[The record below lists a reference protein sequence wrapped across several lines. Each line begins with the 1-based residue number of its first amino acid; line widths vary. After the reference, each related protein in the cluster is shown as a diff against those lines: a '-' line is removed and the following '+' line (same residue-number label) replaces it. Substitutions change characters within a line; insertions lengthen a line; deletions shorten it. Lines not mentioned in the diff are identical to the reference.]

1 MAQAKNLRELL
12 LIREAEHD
20 YINAITGNLG
30 SAIGLKNG
38 DGDPCV
44 IVFVEQ
50 KIDSKWLMSG
60 QLIKRTLNGPN
71 GLTCPTD
78 VVQGRTYEIDRD
90 IHLLDIMPGLNSGN
104 LPVVSRQEFLGPP
117 PLQTAGQIALLEQV
131 RGWGTSITPGA
142 QLFHQDGW
150 FGTLGCFARKSS
162 GTKGILTNEHVAGP
176 VGSKLFFPNA
186 NGIHIATVQET
197 FRAISDEARF
207 PGIIDE
213 PTARYHV
220 DCAFAE
226 LNPMVA
232 LADLDAKIPTL
243 DSGDN
248 IAHRELGDPLPLDLD
263 TLGPLGMPVLGIGRT
278 RSFQRGTV
286 AGFAYSF
293 FVNNSSVPGFPPSK
307 SYTDL
312 LIVGEDTDQ
321 FSAPGDSGKL
331 IVTNDVDLRPVGLLW
346 GGWKERLRQGRMQE
360 DWTYA
365 IDINK
370 VLDLLKVSI
379 AKRI

>member
-1 MAQAKNLRELL
+1 MAKAKNLRELL
-12 LIREAEHD
+12 LIREAERD
-20 YINAITGNLG
+20 YINSITGNLG
-30 SAIGLKNG
+30 SALGLKNG

-60 QLIKRTLNGPN
+60 QLIKKTLKGPN

-78 VVQGRTYEIDRD
+78 VVQGRKYDIHRD
-90 IHLLDIMPGLNSGN
+90 IHLLDITPGSRYGY
-104 LPVVSRQEFLGPP
+104 LPTVSRQDFFGPP

-131 RGWGTSITPGA
+131 RGWSKTITPGA
-142 QLFHQDGW
+142 QLYHPNGW
-150 FGTLGCFARKSS
+150 LGTLGCFVRKSS
-162 GTKGILTNEHVAGP
+162 GTKGILTNQHVAGP
-176 VGSKLFFPNA
+176 VGSMLYFPNS
-186 NGIHIATVQET
+186 NGMPVATVRET
-197 FRAISDEARF
+197 FELINDEVRF
-207 PGIIDE
+207 PGIVDE
-213 PTARYHV
+213 PTAEYRV

-226 LNPMVA
+226 LHPTVD
-232 LADLDAKIPTL
+232 LADLDAKIPIL
-243 DSGDN
+243 DANDN
-248 IAHRELGDPLPLDLD
+248 IVLKELGNPLPLDLD
-263 TLGPLGMPVLGIGRT
+263 TLGPLGIPVLGVGRT
-278 RSFQRGTV
+278 RSFQRGIV

-293 FVNNSSVPGFPPSK
+293 DVYYYRMGLPPVK

-312 LIVGEDTDQ
+312 LIAGEDNDQ

-331 IVTNDVDLRPVGLLW
+331 IVTDDNDLRPVGLLW
-346 GGWKERLRQGRMQE
+346 GGWKERLRQSRMQE